1 VADSTA
7 RNAFITKG
15 GGPGKT
21 AHGACR
27 KGCGMATR
35 DKAEKAEKAPQ
46 AEKAEKAPKAEKA
59 GTAEKPEK
67 AAVRRL
73 RERGDVEKALEQS
86 APGEQERRPDSR
98 RPKVWLI
105 ATTILAVLL
114 GAFEWLVDTERVKLP
129 GSPFGILPR
138 VPLAL
143 FLIAAAL
150 VIERLAETFGV
161 RQIPNRVSRYNL
173 TRVLRLIVAVLILG
187 IIGAVIF
194 SNLYTGL
201 VSLGVIS
208 LIVGLAVQTPM
219 TSFIGWLYI
228 LVRAPYRVGD
238 RIQIDGATGDVIEV
252 SYLDTTLWEFGGKY
266 LSTDHPSGR
275 IIKFPNS
282 KALSTTVYNYSWPLF
297 PYIWNEIRFQI
308 AYQSDL
314 EFVERVMREVVEE
327 ELGSEMMKHVR
338 VYRDLLAR
346 TPVDRLTVHEKPV
359 VVFRVSD
366 NTWIEAIVRYLVDPK
381 RTGRVKTT
389 LTKKLLA
396 RLNAAPDKV
405 MFPKADNR

>member
-1 VADSTA
+1 MAPSERA
-7 RNAFITKG
+7 QPPAKEKAEMPEQ
-15 GGPGKT
+15 PGKP
-21 AHGACR
+21 
-27 KGCGMATR
+27 
-35 DKAEKAEKAPQ
+35 EKAEKA
-46 AEKAEKAPKAEKA
+46 
-59 GTAEKPEK
+59 
-67 AAVRRL
+67 AVARL
-73 RERGDVEKALEQS
+73 RQRDDVEKALEQT
-86 APGEQERRPDSR
+86 APGEQDRRPDSR
-98 RPKVWLI
+98 RPKTLLI
-105 ATTILAVLL
+105 VEAVVAAALGTLAY
-114 GAFEWLVDTERVKLP
+114 LVETERLRLP
-129 GSPFGILPR
+129 VSPFGIWQR

-143 FLIAAAL
+143 FLISAAL
-150 VIERLAETFGV
+150 LVERLTETFLV
-161 RQIPNRVSRYNL
+161 RRISSRSSRYNL
-173 TRVLRLIVAVLILG
+173 TRVLRLVVGVLLLG
-187 IIGAVIF
+187 IVGSVVFA
-194 SNLYTGL
+194 NLYTGL

-297 PYIWNEIRFQI
+297 PYIWNEVRFQI

-314 EFVERVMREVVEE
+314 EFVGRIMQQVAEE
-327 ELGSEMMKHVR
+327 ELGPEMMKHVR
-338 VYRDLLAR
+338 VYRDLLAQ
-346 TPVDRLTVHEKPV
+346 TPVDQLTVQEKPV

-381 RTGRVKTT
+381 RAGRVKTE
-389 LTKKLLA
+389 LVKKLLA
-396 RLNAAPDKV
+396 KLNAAPDKV